1 MTSCAGLA
9 ASLMEQPQITLLR
22 AANGTWNYS
31 SLGGPSSKKTEER
44 KSGQAAPTNLSV
56 GKLRVNDGVLSVGR
70 ANSKAKPRV
79 YDKLNIT
86 VTDFSATSQ
95 FPFTLTANTP
105 SGGTVDISGKA
116 GPINP
121 TDAAKTPFDTK
132 VKINNA
138 NLAATGFLD
147 PASGIGGLASL
158 DGTLTS
164 DGSKA
169 KAVGTFTGAKLTL
182 APKATPAPET
192 VVIKHAV
199 DVDLDNESGTVTQGD
214 ISIGKAQAHLTG
226 TFKSEGETEVVNLRL
241 NGPSM
246 PVDALE
252 AMLPAFGIAMPS
264 GSKLKG
270 GTVSANLAITG
281 PIDKMVITG
290 PVKVSDTSL
299 TGFNLGAKMGAL
311 SAFAGKA
318 VSNLGRA

>member
-1 MTSCAGLA
+1 
-9 ASLMEQPQITLLR
+9 MEQPQITLLR

-199 DVDLDNESGTVTQGD
+199 DVDLDNESG
-214 ISIGKAQAHLTG
+214 
-226 TFKSEGETEVVNLRL
+226 N
-241 NGPSM
+241 
-246 PVDALE
+246 
-252 AMLPAFGIAMPS
+252 
-264 GSKLKG
+264 
-270 GTVSANLAITG
+270 
-281 PIDKMVITG
+281 
-290 PVKVSDTSL
+290 SDT
-299 TGFNLGAKMGAL
+299 G
-311 SAFAGKA
+311 
-318 VSNLGRA
+318 